1 MTYHTT
7 KKTLIKSIITINM
20 ANIMVN
26 HNNMLIKD
34 LTGRLSNTFI
44 TYFILIGMILITG
57 RDNLKEDLKNIE
69 K

>member
-1 MTYHTT
+1 MTYHMT

>member
-1 MTYHTT
+1 MT